1 MATINDIKL
10 GDRVK
15 STVWTFSQKYML
27 KQGYE
32 EYNMTKEGIVIELG
46 KTFFDTYIETDN
58 GDKVLLA
65 VDPGTSGV
73 VNVEIINIDASEED
87 KADSVS

>member
-1 MATINDIKL
+1 MTTINDIKL

-27 KQGYE
+27 IEGYQ

-46 KTFFDTYIETDN
+46 KTFFDTYIEKDN

-65 VDPGTSGV
+65 VDPGSSGV
-73 VNVEIINIDASEED
+73 VSVEIISIDASEED

>member
-1 MATINDIKL
+1 MTTINDIKV

-32 EYNMTKEGIVIELG
+32 EYNMTKEGIVVELG
-46 KTFFDTYIETDN
+46 KTFFDIF
-58 GDKVLLA
+58 
-65 VDPGTSGV
+65 
-73 VNVEIINIDASEED
+73 
-87 KADSVS
+87 